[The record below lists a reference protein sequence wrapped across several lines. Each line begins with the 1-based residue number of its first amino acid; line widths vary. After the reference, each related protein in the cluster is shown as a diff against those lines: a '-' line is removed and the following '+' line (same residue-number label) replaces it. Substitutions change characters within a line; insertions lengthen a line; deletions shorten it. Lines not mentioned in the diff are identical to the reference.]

1 MAKKT
6 YIVEI
11 QETYT
16 VRVAVGAE
24 DEDDAYEKADTFVN
38 DGIIDPVML
47 VLKEGD
53 YSRDCYVV
61 EKLNRG
67 KSLPEGVSLFE

>member
-11 QETYT
+11 KESYT
-16 VRVAVGAE
+16 VRVAVRAE
-24 DEDDAYEKADTFVN
+24 DEDDAYEKTDIFVN
-38 DGIIDPVML
+38 DGIIDPVRL
-47 VLKEGD
+47 VLKGGD
-53 YSRDCYVV
+53 YSRDCDVV

-67 KSLPEGVSLFE
+67 KALPEGVNVFE